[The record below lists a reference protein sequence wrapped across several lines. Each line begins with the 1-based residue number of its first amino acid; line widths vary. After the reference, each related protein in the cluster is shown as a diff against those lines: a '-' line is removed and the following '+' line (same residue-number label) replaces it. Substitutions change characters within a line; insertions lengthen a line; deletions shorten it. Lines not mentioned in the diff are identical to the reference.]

1 MITVTKLYLCLYFC
15 FYSLCFSLC
24 SCFSSS
30 LSLGYV
36 LLRILSSLI
45 STTTPYSTSITSLR
59 LSPSSSSLSTS
70 YVRRLFGSGI
80 IFFFLLVI
88 CLLCKIINFIKRPSY
103 HPQSFFFQLVLC
115 STFHQ
120 HPPLLSEMIKV
131 DVFYLPPSPLYL
143 LSSQYNQINLYT

>member
-1 MITVTKLYLCLYFC
+1 MFLFSVFFFVFLFFFVFITR
-15 FYSLCFSLC
+15 LCFIKNFVIFNFYHHSLLHIDN
-24 SCFSSS
+24 FSYTFSIFVIIIN
-30 LSLGYV
+30 V
-36 LLRILSSLI
+36 LCAPFVWFWNYL
-45 STTTPYSTSITSLR
+45 Y
-59 LSPSSSSLSTS
+59 
-70 YVRRLFGSGI
+70 
-80 IFFFLLVI
+80 FLLVI
-88 CLLCKIINFIKRPSY
+88 CLLCKFINFIKRPSY